1 MNSVTSEKTTEYY
14 ELSPEGTSSSTQH
27 TRFRLAVAEKTQ
39 ALYIFYSNHVKTC
52 SCQSYCLQSQNTSS
66 RKKKNFFFTAKVKIA
81 ACLTAVSKLALNTL
95 IGMPTM
101 VQGPNET

>member
-66 RKKKNFFFTAKVKIA
+66 RKKKNFFFAGWAYKMEEMKDEYLSIFFP
-81 ACLTAVSKLALNTL
+81 
-95 IGMPTM
+95 G
-101 VQGPNET
+101 